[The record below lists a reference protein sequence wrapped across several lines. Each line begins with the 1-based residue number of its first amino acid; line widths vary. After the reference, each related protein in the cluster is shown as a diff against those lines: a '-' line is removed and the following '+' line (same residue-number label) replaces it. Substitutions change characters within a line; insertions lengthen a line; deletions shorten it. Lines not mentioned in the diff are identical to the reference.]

1 MLNIVI
7 FGPPGAGKG
16 TQSLKIAENY
26 GLEHISTGNIFREEI
41 AKQSEI
47 GVKVQK
53 YLDAG
58 MLVPDYK
65 VVKILI
71 SKMRTFNNPKGFL
84 FDGFPRTIKQATLLD
99 RVLDR
104 NNIPISFVL
113 SIEVPQDE
121 LINRLLKR
129 GEMSGRSDDTIEVI
143 TNRLKV
149 YDDQTAPLIKYYQDQ
164 NKLLPVKGIGEID
177 VIFEAMKRI
186 IDNYINIK
194 QR

>member
-26 GLEHISTGNIFREEI
+26 SLEHISTGNIFREEI
-41 AKQSEI
+41 TKQSEI
-47 GVKVQK
+47 GIKVQK

-58 MLVPDYK
+58 LLVPDYK

-71 SKMRTFNNPKGFL
+71 SKMRTFGNPKGFI

-113 SIEVPQDE
+113 SIEVPQEE

-129 GEMSGRSDDTIEVI
+129 GEISGRSDDTIDVI

-149 YDDQTAPLIKYYQDQ
+149 YEDQTSPLIKYYHEQG
-164 NKLLPVKGIGEID
+164 KILPVKGIGEID
-177 VIFEAMKRI
+177 DIFEAMRAT
-186 IDNYINIK
+186 IDKFISIK
-194 QR
+194 LR